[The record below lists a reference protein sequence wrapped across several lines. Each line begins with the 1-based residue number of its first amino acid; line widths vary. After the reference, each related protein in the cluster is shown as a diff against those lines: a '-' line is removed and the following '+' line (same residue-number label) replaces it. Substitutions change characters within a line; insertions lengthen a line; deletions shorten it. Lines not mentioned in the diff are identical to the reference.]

1 MAGEYQ
7 FSLIDVTKQQGTKT
21 ILKDVNLSFFYGA
34 HIGVIGGNG
43 AGKSSLLKILAG
55 LDTDLIGT
63 VQVAKGTK
71 VGYLP
76 QEPELDDSK
85 TVGECVEEAIADA
98 KAKIERY
105 EDLCC
110 NLDDPK
116 AAAEMERLQEEID
129 AKDLWNVENQ
139 MERAMASMH
148 CPDKDAKVA
157 VLSGGERRR
166 VAICRLLLSD
176 PDVLLLDEPTNHLDA
191 ETVQWLEEYLKDFKG
206 TLIVVT
212 HDRYFLSDVTEWI
225 LELDHGICYPYKGN
239 YEEWLKQK
247 QEQMARDA
255 KAEKSRQKLLANEL
269 EWIHTNPSGRH
280 SKSQA
285 RVKRY
290 EELAAQQREARED
303 DLVIRIPNG
312 PRLGNLV
319 VRAEHVAMGFDGKML
334 YTDLNFDLPRGG
346 IVGVIGAN
354 GAGKTTLF
362 KLMTGELKPLS
373 GELRIGETVQLSYV
387 DQLRTKLD
395 PEHTVYEEIT
405 GGGEF
410 VNLAGSGML
419 NGRAYCTRFNFRG
432 ADQQKKVGVLS
443 GGERNRV
450 HLAKLLR
457 GGGNLLLLDEPTND
471 LDIQTLQVL
480 EEYLQDFPGCVIVV
494 SHDRYFTDKVVDH
507 LLVFKGDGVIKDFP
521 GNYSQYR
528 EWLSLQPQEKGEG
541 AKSAKESKANK
552 EQNPKR
558 EQSETRRK
566 MTYKEKREFEQLEI
580 DIAALEAEQKAI
592 EEALCSGTLSIDEL
606 TEKSK
611 RLPQLK
617 DELDE
622 KTMRWLEL
630 SEI

>member
-7 FSLIDVTKQQGTKT
+7 FSLIDVTKQVGAKT

-55 LDTDLIGT
+55 LDTDLMGT

-76 QEPELDDSK
+76 QEPELDDTK
-85 TVGECVEEAIADA
+85 TVGEVVNEAVKPIHD
-98 KAKIERY
+98 KLERY

-116 AAAEMERLQEEID
+116 AEEEMGRLQEEID
-129 AKDLWNVENQ
+129 AHDYWNIDSQV
-139 MERAMASMH
+139 ERAMAAMH
-148 CPDKDAKVA
+148 CPPPDRPVK

-166 VAICRLLLSD
+166 VAICRLLLTE

-191 ETVQWLEEYLKDFKG
+191 ETVQWLEEYLKPFKG

-212 HDRYFLSDVTEWI
+212 HDRYFLSDVTDWI

-247 QEQMARDA
+247 QAMLEREA
-255 KAEKSRQKLLANEL
+255 KVEKSRQKLLENEL
-269 EWIHTNPSGRH
+269 KWIQTNPSGRH

-290 EELAAQQREARED
+290 EELQKQEVSTRED
-303 DLVIRIPNG
+303 DLVIRIPAG

-319 VRAEHVAMGFDGKML
+319 VRAEHVAMGFDGRTL
-334 YTDLNFDLPRGG
+334 YRDLNFDLPRGG

-362 KLMTGELKPLS
+362 KLITGELKPLS
-373 GELRIGETVQLSYV
+373 GTISVGDTIKLSYV
-387 DQLRTKLD
+387 DQTRSELKPD
-395 PEHTVYEEIT
+395 QTVYEAIT

-410 VNLAGSGML
+410 VNLAGKTMM
-419 NGRAYCTRFNFRG
+419 NGRAYCSRFNFRG
-432 ADQQKKVGVLS
+432 PEQQKKVGVLS

-450 HLAKLLR
+450 HLAKLLTS
-457 GGGNLLLLDEPTND
+457 GGNLLLLDEPTND
-471 LDIQTLQVL
+471 LDVATLRSL
-480 EEYLQDFPGCVIVV
+480 EEGLMEFGGCVMVV
-494 SHDRYFTDKVVDH
+494 SHDRWFLDRIATH
-507 LLVFKGDGVIKDFP
+507 ILAFEPDGKTNWFE
-521 GNYSQYR
+521 GSYSEYH
-528 EWLSLQPQEKGEG
+528 EWLS
-541 AKSAKESKANK
+541 
-552 EQNPKR
+552 KR
-558 EQSETRRK
+558 K
-566 MTYKEKREFEQLEI
+566 
-580 DIAALEAEQKAI
+580 
-592 EEALCSGTLSIDEL
+592 
-606 TEKSK
+606 
-611 RLPQLK
+611 
-617 DELDE
+617 
-622 KTMRWLEL
+622 
-630 SEI
+630 

>member
-387 DQLRTKLD
+387 DQLRTKLN

-471 LDIQTLQVL
+471 LDVATLRSL
-480 EEYLQDFPGCVIVV
+480 EEGLQEFGGCVMVV
-494 SHDRYFTDKVVDH
+494 SHDRWFLDRIATH
-507 LLVFKGDGVIKDFP
+507 ILAF
-521 GNYSQYR
+521 
-528 EWLSLQPQEKGEG
+528 EG
-541 AKSAKESKANK
+541 GGKTTWFEGGFSDYHEMAAK
-552 EQNPKR
+552 
-558 EQSETRRK
+558 RRGK
-566 MTYKEKREFEQLEI
+566 
-580 DIAALEAEQKAI
+580 
-592 EEALCSGTLSIDEL
+592 
-606 TEKSK
+606 
-611 RLPQLK
+611 
-617 DELDE
+617 
-622 KTMRWLEL
+622 
-630 SEI
+630 